1 MWCWTDEL
9 LPILLEMLN
18 DSGSQEKRGVALWV
32 LGKLVEGLGY
42 VIQPYE
48 KYPTLLD
55 TLLGFL
61 KTEQQPLVRL
71 ERFLKYIHVFM
82 GIISILIFSIGEKQ
96 YEYLVFLAPWILI
109 STK

>member
-1 MWCWTDEL
+1 MCCWTDEL
-9 LPILLEMLN
+9 LPILLDMLG
-18 DSGSQEKRGVALWV
+18 DGGSQEKRGVALWV

-61 KTEQQPLVRL
+61 KTEQQPLVRYL
-71 ERFLKYIHVFM
+71 YIIKLFITL
-82 GIISILIFSIGEKQ
+82 IIILM
-96 YEYLVFLAPWILI
+96 
-109 STK
+109 

>member
-1 MWCWTDEL
+1 MYNVDNYLYIIILFLKVNGEEMCCWTDEL
-9 LPILLEMLN
+9 LPILLDMLG
-18 DSGSQEKRGVALWV
+18 DCGSQEKRGVALWV

-61 KTEQQPLVRL
+61 KTEQQPLVRC
-71 ERFLKYIHVFM
+71 
-82 GIISILIFSIGEKQ
+82 ISKSYQI
-96 YEYLVFLAPWILI
+96 
-109 STK
+109 

>member
-1 MWCWTDEL
+1 MRCWTEEL
-9 LPILLEMLN
+9 MPRLLDMLG
-18 DSGSQEKRGVALWV
+18 DGSQEKRGVALWV

-61 KTEQQPLVRL
+61 KTEQQPLVR
-71 ERFLKYIHVFM
+71 
-82 GIISILIFSIGEKQ
+82 
-96 YEYLVFLAPWILI
+96 
-109 STK
+109 